1 MNTREKGKRGERQ
14 WRDQLREAV
23 TNSVVLEV
31 EVPVVSVG
39 AGGVT
44 VTNLVA
50 LPAVDAGIRAAGSV
64 VDLLLPGIGSL
75 AALALGGVYHTYCQ
89 ARNKKVS
96 AALVQG
102 METAREVLA
111 TTPQGQAL
119 DAGLVK
125 WLRDNQKAAGVI
137 GAVAGLVD
145 DVTDNPA
152 AVVAEQEIAREVAAA
167 SGAGVK

>member
-1 MNTREKGKRGERQ
+1 M
-14 WRDQLREAV
+14 
-23 TNSVVLEV
+23 VVLTTN
-31 EVPVVSVG
+31 VVSLP
-39 AGGVT
+39 

-64 VDLLLPGIGSL
+64 VDLVVPGVGSL
-75 AALALGGVYHTYCQ
+75 VALALGGLYHVYCQ

-102 METAREVLA
+102 VETAREVLA

-119 DAGLVK
+119 DAALVK

-137 GAVAGLVD
+137 EAVAGLVD

-152 AVVAEQEIAREVAAA
+152 AVVAAQEIAREVAAA